1 MYDFSGSLGSDLQ
14 ADGRFGYEDLDDYWR
29 DEALHPFL
37 FQVDSKLAG
46 FALVQHVSVVSGD
59 SGIWDMEEFF
69 VMPKYRRLGV
79 ATRVMRHLWNEFS
92 GKWEI
97 RVLGG
102 NDQGL
107 RFWTHAIRL
116 QCNAEILPT
125 TMLVGGKPFDV
136 FEFRL

>member
-1 MYDFSGSLGSDLQ
+1 MCGFSGSLGLDVQS
-14 ADGRFGYEDLDDYWR
+14 DGRFGYEDLDDYWR
-29 DEALHPFL
+29 NEALHPFL

-46 FALVQHVSVVSGD
+46 FALVQHVSAISGD

-69 VMPKYRRLGV
+69 VMRKYRRFGI
-79 ATRVMRHLWNEFS
+79 ATRAVRHLWNQFP

-102 NDQGL
+102 NDQAL

-116 QCNAEILPT
+116 QCDAEIFPT
-125 TMLVGGKPFDV
+125 KMLVGG
-136 FEFRL
+136 